1 MDDKKKLNLGL
12 AILPIAAMLLLLVIG
27 YGQLNLRI
35 ESLLL
40 ISAGITAALAYWQG
54 YRWND
59 IIDAIVAKLAKAMPV
74 MMILICVGGLIGTWM
89 FSGTIPYM
97 MYWGLKLIS
106 PQYILIAAFFITSVI
121 SVCTGTS
128 WGQPEQRALL

>member
-12 AILPIAAMLLLLVIG
+12 TMLPIAAMLLLLIIG

-59 IIDAIVAKLAKAMPV
+59 IIDAIVAK
-74 MMILICVGGLIGTWM
+74 
-89 FSGTIPYM
+89 S
-97 MYWGLKLIS
+97 
-106 PQYILIAAFFITSVI
+106 
-121 SVCTGTS
+121 
-128 WGQPEQRALL
+128 